1 MPRGVRKAVCY
12 EEELMKIDAQITQ
25 WQNTIEELR
34 RSRKQ
39 LLEEKERAEM
49 QELYRIV
56 KESGKTPS
64 EILAAV
70 GK

>member
-1 MPRGVRKAVCY
+1 
-12 EEELMKIDAQITQ
+12 MKIDAQITK

-56 KESGKTPS
+56 KESGKSPS
-64 EILAAV
+64 EILAVV